1 MELTTLEIAYI
12 AGGFGILGS
21 LIGSLTNHFLS
32 KDIMRQN
39 KFNKAAEGFKDAFIP
54 ELRYLDYRYSPDRK
68 DMPGIYKTL
77 SLAFDE
83 HETAVIKFS
92 PHLKGQQRIDFEKA
106 WDDYC
111 NKKDDSKPHF
121 IVYAEPDRV
130 TDKIKARK
138 FYLEKLNAL
147 LKFAESK
154 H

>member
-1 MELTTLEIAYI
+1 MELTALEIAYI

-21 LIGSLTNHFLS
+21 LVGSLTNHFLS
-32 KDIMRQN
+32 KDVARRN
-39 KFNKAAEGFKDAFIP
+39 EFNKAADEFEAAFIP
-54 ELRYLDYRYSPDRK
+54 EIRYLDYRYSPDRR

-77 SLAFDE
+77 STAFDE
-83 HETAVIKFS
+83 HETAVIKFRTR
-92 PHLKGQQRIDFEKA
+92 LKCQQRIDFDKA

-121 IVYAEPDRV
+121 MVYAEPDGV

-147 LKFAESK
+147 LEFAK
-154 H
+154 HK